1 MASKLQI
8 EANRKNAKKSRGPKS
23 AAGKMRSSR
32 NALRH
37 GLARTQASK
46 VSAPDSLANL
56 ISAYLG
62 DSATAGA
69 FAEIARAKADLIRVR
84 EVRISMLADF
94 LKSLQD
100 ATVKK
105 LRDLDRYERAALA
118 KQKRAFRGRIQGV
131 YS

>member
-1 MASKLQI
+1 MASELQI

-23 AAGKMRSSR
+23 VAGKMRSSR

-37 GLARTQASK
+37 GLARTLTSQ
-46 VSAPDSLANL
+46 VSAPDSLESL

-69 FAEIARAKADLIRVR
+69 AVEIARAKTDLIRVR
-84 EVRISMLADF
+84 GVRISMLADL
-94 LKSLQD
+94 LKSPQG

-105 LRDLDRYERAALA
+105 LRGLDRYERAALA
-118 KQKRAFRGRIQGV
+118 KQKRALRDL
-131 YS
+131 